1 MLAARVRRRRDDP
14 LMCGD
19 VRPSDGVVPAAT
31 HDAALGR
38 EALWGTARIF
48 TADALL
54 LPTGLLTAAYLS
66 RELGP
71 GLYGLYALAAAI
83 VVWLEWS
90 VTALYARATLKL
102 VGDADDWRA
111 VGATITWAHVVT
123 GALAGAVVALG
134 AGPLADLLAAPALAT
149 PLRLFSLDVPI
160 VCAATAHRNLLVGT
174 GRYGM
179 RAAASVARSV
189 ARMLLAIGLVAAGF
203 GVEGAIAGVVA
214 SSAIELVVARRA
226 IRPRWRRDPSVALSG
241 IAEVAL
247 PLLLFAASV
256 RLLDKVDILALQRI
270 GRSVADTG
278 VYAAAQN
285 LAVAPGL
292 FASALSGLLLAMLGR
307 LRREGRIEHARWLS
321 RGALRALV
329 LLLPFAAIVAGGA
342 GPIVRVV
349 FGEAFAGAIPL
360 VGFLVFAA
368 MGLLVLGVAS
378 AILTA
383 WDHAWDAVFVTAPA
397 VAIGIAGYALA
408 IPSLGARGAAL
419 VTTGIALVAALGSM
433 VALRRR
439 LRFTVPAATVI
450 RGVAVSGIGF
460 AAARALDGAVAD
472 LVALGGLVLLG
483 VAVPLCFLATGELSR
498 DELALLGTR
507 GS

>member
-1 MLAARVRRRRDDP
+1 MSHEARLGERVASAAP
-14 LMCGD
+14 
-19 VRPSDGVVPAAT
+19 

-71 GLYGLYALAAAI
+71 GRYGLYALAAAI

-102 VGDADDWRA
+102 VAEADDWRG

-123 GALAGAVVALG
+123 GALVGALVAVC
-134 AGPLADLLAAPALAT
+134 AVPLADLLAAPALAA

-160 VCAATAHRNLLVGT
+160 VCAATAHRNLLVGI
-174 GRYGM
+174 GRYGT
-179 RAAASVARSV
+179 RAAASAARSIS
-189 ARMLLAIGLVAAGF
+189 RMALAIGLVAAGF
-203 GVEGAIAGVVA
+203 GVNGAIAGVVA
-214 SSAIELVVARRA
+214 SSAVELLVTRLAV
-226 IRPRWRRDPSVALSG
+226 RPRWRRDPAVALSG
-241 IAEVAL
+241 LAEVAL

-256 RLLDKVDILALQRI
+256 RLLDKLDILALQRV

-292 FASALSGLLLAMLGR
+292 FASVLSGLLMAMLGR
-307 LRREGRIEHARWLS
+307 LRREGRVDHARWLS
-321 RGALRALV
+321 RGALRVLV
-329 LLLPFAAIVAGGA
+329 LLVPFAAIVAGGA

-349 FGEAFAGAIPL
+349 FGAEFAGAIPL

-383 WDHAWDAVFVTAPA
+383 WDHAWDAVIVAVPA
-397 VAIGIAGYALA
+397 VVLGLAGYALA
-408 IPSLGARGAAL
+408 IPPLGARGAAI
-419 VTTGIALVAALGSM
+419 VTACIALVAALGSL
-433 VALRRR
+433 VALRAR
-439 LRFTVPAATVI
+439 LRFSVPAATII
-450 RGVAVSGIGF
+450 RGVAVSVIAF
-460 AAARALDGAVAD
+460 AAARALDGAVVD
-472 LVALGGLVLLG
+472 LTALGGLLLLG
-483 VAVPLCFLATGELSR
+483 AAVPLCFLATGELTR
-498 DELALLGTR
+498 DELALLGTK
-507 GS
+507 SS